1 MIEKAIIEV
10 DINGIL
16 LTEHHDAG
24 NKVIKNISVAD
35 FRDRIT
41 KNTVYDTGLLPPG
54 VRMYKRGSKTELLL
68 LETPPSIKEVEYNDR
83 YGEFNG
89 AYKIPTPWTL
99 WFFSLRREDNGV
111 RRWHGGAVYAMK
123 GPVLNLE
130 TQLYMF
136 PFSNTNGWICWG
148 DIQLPSWRNLI
159 GVGSLPT
166 IFYNG
171 EFNRDLDGSHFRP
184 FMSEKEEDLEV
195 HYTDELFFEIDG
207 KDEFPVDIL
216 YEEFTLGE
224 ALERHTDLLF

>member
-16 LTEHHDAG
+16 LTEHHDGG

-89 AYKIPTPWTL
+89 TYKIPTPWTL
-99 WFFSLRREDNGV
+99 WLFSLRREDNGV
-111 RRWHGGAVYAMK
+111 RRWHGGAV
-123 GPVLNLE
+123 
-130 TQLYMF
+130 TQGACSQ
-136 PFSNTNGWICWG
+136 PRNTTIHVFKLPTDGCWG
-148 DIQLPSWRNLI
+148 DIQLPQANLI

-166 IFYNG
+166 IFWQ
-171 EFNRDLDGSHFRP
+171 
-184 FMSEKEEDLEV
+184 
-195 HYTDELFFEIDG
+195 IQ
-207 KDEFPVDIL
+207 
-216 YEEFTLGE
+216 
-224 ALERHTDLLF
+224 